1 MVKKDLFEYLIF
13 RLEKWKKKIGENQ
26 VPVFSKLRLQKILFL
41 VCTCMATNEEKKLL
55 SIFDDFYALPYGPVE
70 IEIYEA
76 MKQNKGFRYISFK
89 GNECVYNK
97 LEDSMFDNLPIKERK
112 WIDEAVDKF
121 IAEKRNYLTIPVF
134 DLVDITHKWSVW
146 YVMMEYAKSMGHNME
161 KMETDD
167 ILKSTKYYG

>member
-1 MVKKDLFEYLIF
+1 MEKKDLFEYLIF
-13 RLEKWKKKIGENQ
+13 RLEKWKEKIGEKQ

-70 IEIYEA
+70 MEIYEA
-76 MKQNKGFRYISFK
+76 MKRNKGFRYVSFK
-89 GNECVYNK
+89 GSVCVYDK
-97 LEDSMFDNLPIKERK
+97 LEDSMFDNLPVKERK

-134 DLVDITHKWSVW
+134 DLVEITHRWSVW
-146 YVMMEYAKSMGHNME
+146 YVMMEYAKSIGHNME
-161 KMETDD
+161 KMEIDD